1 MAFDPKLADLL
12 RKEITGHGTIVEK
25 KMFGGLAFMLNGNMA
40 MGTYQEGGM
49 FRVSK
54 ETAAQALAV
63 KGTST
68 MTQGGREMA
77 GFILT
82 SADVVFD
89 DTKRRKLAKLALAY
103 VKTLPPK

>member
-12 RKEITGHGTIVEK
+12 RAEITGHGTIVEK

-40 MGTYQEGGM
+40 MGTYQDGGM

-54 ETAAQALAV
+54 ESAADALAV
-63 KGTST
+63 QGTST

-82 SADVVFD
+82 KAEVVFD
-89 DTKRRKLAKLALAY
+89 AARRKKLAALALTY
-103 VKTLPPK
+103 VKSLPPK

>member
-12 RKEITGHGTIVEK
+12 RSEVTGHGTIVEK
-25 KMFGGLAFMLNGNMA
+25 KMFGGLAFMLSGNMV
-40 MGTYQEGGM
+40 MGTYQDGGM
-49 FRVSK
+49 FRVAK
-54 ETAAQALAV
+54 ETAAEALAV

-82 SADVVFD
+82 TAEVVFD
-89 DTKRRKLAKLALAY
+89 ETRRKKLAALALSY
-103 VKTLPPK
+103 VKTLKPK